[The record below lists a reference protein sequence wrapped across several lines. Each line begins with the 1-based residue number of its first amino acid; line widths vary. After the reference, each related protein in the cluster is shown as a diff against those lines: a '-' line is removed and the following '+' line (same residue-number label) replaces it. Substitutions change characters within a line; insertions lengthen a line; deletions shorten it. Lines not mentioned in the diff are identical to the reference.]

1 MIKLGVWRPDQFYPA
16 SPKSLLNRLYY
27 VLSRT
32 RVSFH
37 LLTTPKQPSRADV
50 QFFERLL
57 PYVCLSSGVYRTTY
71 RQRFKNLDPLVNQ
84 ILTQHFAASKKLLIE
99 DWAASD
105 CLTSS
110 EWAESLL
117 PLFPQLDF
125 LASDLLL
132 FLIEARE
139 TGTEKRFIFEPDGK
153 PLQYVDPPFVI
164 RLSHPEPFVFPYNW
178 LLYQSAKR
186 RWQSAQASWNI
197 PQSWNDS
204 LTGEPLRQGR
214 FEFRK
219 LSLIHPEA
227 LQLASENPHFAVR
240 RHSIFE
246 PSTRVNHVVRSMN
259 IYNRAYFSEEQLREG
274 VRCVGESLLPGG
286 IWIVGRTID
295 KNATV
300 HEVTILQKGAS
311 GEFQVLERVGPGS
324 EIEQLALTVKIAG
337 NEPCLKKD

>member
-16 SPKSLLNRLYY
+16 PPPSLLDRLYY
-27 VLSRT
+27 TLSRT
-32 RVSFH
+32 RIGLH
-37 LLTTPKQPSRADV
+37 LLTTPRQPSRGDI

-71 RQRFKNLDPLVNQ
+71 RQRFKNLNPHVNQ
-84 ILTQHFAASKKLLIE
+84 ILTQHFAASEKLLVE

-117 PLFPQLDF
+117 PLFPHLDF
-125 LASDLLL
+125 IASDLLL

-139 TGTEKRFIFEPDGK
+139 TGTEKRFIFEPGGH

-164 RLSHPEPFVFPYNW
+164 RLSHPEPIVFPYNW
-178 LLYQSAKR
+178 LLYRSAKR
-186 RWQSAQASWNI
+186 RWQNAQASWNI
-197 PQSWNDS
+197 PESWKNS
-204 LTGEPLRQGR
+204 LTDEPFRQGH

-227 LQLASENPHFAVR
+227 LQLASEDPHFAVG

-246 PSTRVNHVVRSMN
+246 PSSRKNHVIRSMN
-259 IYNRAYFSEEQLREG
+259 IYNRAYFSDEQLRAG
-274 VRCVGESLLPGG
+274 VRCISESLLSEGV
-286 IWIVGRTID
+286 WIVGRTVD
-295 KNATV
+295 ENAST
-300 HEVTILQKGAS
+300 HEVTIFQKGAS
-311 GEFQVLERVGPGS
+311 GEFQILSRIGPGS
-324 EIEQLALTVKIAG
+324 EIERLVNGESSTNIAHA
-337 NEPCLKKD
+337 

>member
-16 SPKSLLNRLYY
+16 PPQSPLDRIYY
-27 VLSRT
+27 ALSRT

-37 LLTTPKQPSRADV
+37 LLTTPRQPSLGDI

-71 RQRFKNLDPLVNQ
+71 RQRFKDLDPLVNG
-84 ILTQHFAASKKLLIE
+84 ILSRYFAVSEKLLVE

-110 EWAESLL
+110 EWAKSLL
-117 PLFPQLDF
+117 PLFPQLNF
-125 LASDLLL
+125 VASDLLL

-139 TGTEKRFIFEPDGK
+139 TGTEKRFIFEPDGN

-164 RLSHPEPFVFPYNW
+164 RLGQPEPIVFPFNW
-178 LLYQSAKR
+178 LLYQSAQR
-186 RWQSAQASWNI
+186 RWRNARTSWNI
-197 PQSWNDS
+197 PESWKNS
-204 LTGEPLRQGR
+204 LTGGPIQQGK
-214 FEFRK
+214 FELRK

-227 LQLASENPHFAVR
+227 LQVVDENPHFMVH

-246 PSTRVNHVVRSMN
+246 PSTRANHVIRSMN
-259 IYNRAYFSEEQLREG
+259 IYNRAYFSEEQLRQG

-300 HEVTILQKGAS
+300 HEVTIFQKGVS
-311 GEFQVLERVGPGS
+311 GEFEILDRVGSGS
-324 EIEQLALTVKIAG
+324 EIEKLALTVKLKG
-337 NEPCLKKD
+337 NEPCLRKA